1 MAKEL
6 TDKQKKFLS
15 VLFDE
20 AKGNVTEAK
29 KLAGYSDNTATR
41 EVVDSLSDEILE
53 ATKNFIKNSATRA
66 AWSMQNVLDN
76 PTALGNKDVIAA
88 AKDLLDRSG
97 HKPPDKVEVSAVNP
111 IFILP
116 EKK

>member
-15 VLFDE
+15 VLFEE

-29 KLAGYSDNTATR
+29 KLAGYSHNTATR
-41 EVVDSLSDEILE
+41 EVTESLEEEIQEL
-53 ATKNFIKNSATRA
+53 TKKFIRNSATKA
-66 AWSMQNVLDN
+66 AYAMYNVLEN
-76 PTALGNKDVIAA
+76 PTDLGTKETIAA

-97 HKPPDKVEVSAVNP
+97 HKPSDKLEVSAPNP

>member
-1 MAKEL
+1 MSKEL

-15 VLFDE
+15 VLFEE
-20 AKGNVTEAK
+20 AGGSITRAK
-29 KLAGYSDNTATR
+29 QLAGYSDNTATR
-41 EVVDSLSDEILE
+41 EVVESLEEEIQE
-53 ATKNFIKNSATRA
+53 ATKKFIKNSATKA
-66 AWSMQNVLDN
+66 AYSMYEILNN
-76 PTALGNKDVIAA
+76 PTALGNKDKLAA

-97 HKPPDKVEVSAVNP
+97 HKPTDKVEVSAPNP

>member
-1 MAKEL
+1 MTKQL

-15 VLFDE
+15 VLFEE
-20 AKGNVTEAK
+20 AEGNVTRAK
-29 KLAGYSDNTATR
+29 QLAGYSDNTATR
-41 EVVDSLSDEILE
+41 EVVESLEDEIGDY
-53 ATKNFIKNSATRA
+53 TKKFIKNSATKA
-66 AWSMQNVLDN
+66 AYSMYKILDN
-76 PTALGNKDVIAA
+76 PTALGNKEIIAA

-97 HKPPDKVEVSAVNP
+97 HKPTDKVEVSAPNP